1 MDVQQRFA
9 RLVEPYHAAAL
20 AFARCLSRSSAD
32 GDDLFQTAV
41 VRALEKLGQLRDDA
55 AFRGWFYRVI
65 VTVHRNSARRA
76 FWRRM
81 VPFLDD
87 HGGHARP
94 AADSLDGAHRA
105 QRALAGLPPEQRAA
119 IVLFEIEGWSVEEIA
134 ALDGVSSSA
143 VKSRLVRARER
154 LRIIYSKQL
163 GVQTVAALSTPE
175 GTP

>member
-1 MDVQQRFA
+1 MDAQQRFT

-65 VTVHRNSARRA
+65 VSVHRNSVRSG

-87 HGGHARP
+87 HGGHERA
-94 AADSLDGAHRA
+94 AADSLAGAQRA
-105 QRALAGLPPEQRAA
+105 QRALAALPAEQREA
-119 IVLFEIEGWSVEEIA
+119 ILLFEVEGWSVDEIA
-134 ALDGVSSSA
+134 ALYRVSPSA

-154 LRIIYSKQL
+154 LRTIYSKRL
-163 GVQTVAALSTPE
+163 GVQTLAALPTPG